1 MSGPFGAS
9 QWMYQSGGFYPY
21 TIDQSVRFNDDDTA
35 MLSKTF
41 GSAGNSKTWT
51 WSGWVKRGNLGDTR
65 PFFVAGSSGSAI
77 FQAAL
82 MTYNSVAD
90 RIQIYNYN
98 GSYNLR
104 FATTQLF
111 RDVSGWYHIVLKMD
125 TTQATSTD
133 RFKLYINGEAVTAFE
148 ISTYPSQNFD
158 TYVSSAA
165 SHRIGRNFDSATS
178 TKSLDG
184 YLAEVN
190 FIDGTALDATSF
202 GETRAGIWIP
212 KNYTGSYGTNGF
224 KLAFQDSASLGDDT
238 SGNGHDFTAN
248 NLAATDQMLDTP
260 TSNFPTMNKLWQSKG
275 TWTTAE
281 GNLQNTWSAND
292 YQSGIATM
300 GLPATGKWYWE
311 IYLKSR
317 TYTNWLYWN
326 LVIADYAEGSG
337 NNGNSASQWSDHYF
351 SMSAE
356 RSDTG
361 YLVVS
366 SGSTNSI
373 ASSGIY
379 DTGNVIQVAFDAD
392 NKRLYLG
399 DSGTWFLS
407 ADPGAESGDGTAV
420 WYNWSDDAQG
430 KLFPAS
436 NVNYFTYVDVQNF
449 GQDSTFAGNLAS
461 GGNADANGIGDF
473 KYSVPSGYLALCAAN
488 LPAPGIDPAEDE
500 APEDYFNTVTWSKTG
515 ADNSAITISDV
526 GFKPDLVWAK
536 GRSASM
542 SHQWY
547 DIVRGTGKG
556 LSSDSSGAEVNNN
569 SSGYISSFNTDGFTA
584 SPGSAD
590 NFYFNYQNGYTY
602 VAWNWKAGG
611 TAVSNTDGS
620 ITSSVSA
627 SPESGFSIV
636 TYSGNGTAGA
646 TIGHGL
652 GKAPDMIILKRRNET
667 RNWQVYHS
675 GNTSAPETDKLTLN
689 LTDPTVDDNTSWN
702 DTAPSS
708 SVFTVGTSNGT
719 NNSSG
724 TYVAYCF
731 ANIDGMVKAGSY
743 TGNGSSDG
751 PMVHTGFRP
760 AWVMIKATGSTGG
773 ASNWRVVDSVR
784 NTFNPEDKHLQPN
797 TADAEDTG
805 SGAGYIDFLS
815 NGFKIRATALQL
827 NSSGVQF
834 VYLAFAEQPL
844 KYANAR

>member
-1 MSGPFGAS
+1 MSGAFGSS
-9 QWMYQSGGFYPY
+9 QWMYNPSAGFYG
-21 TIDQSVRFNDDDTA
+21 TEIDNSLRFNDNDSA
-35 MLSKTF
+35 NLSRTF
-41 GSAGNSKTWT
+41 GSAGNRKTWT
-51 WSGWVKRGNLGDTR
+51 WSGWMKRGNIGVYYPHLFR
-65 PFFVAGSSGSAI
+65 SGATMVRITDGNALQFERSGGGVSTSA
-77 FQAAL
+77 
-82 MTYNSVAD
+82 
-90 RIQIYNYN
+90 
-98 GSYNLR
+98 
-104 FATTQLF
+104 LF
-111 RDVSGWYHIVLKMD
+111 RDVSAWYHIVFALD
-125 TTQATSTD
+125 TTQATASD
-133 RFKLYINGEAVTAFE
+133 RLKIYVNGVQQDT
-148 ISTYPSQNFD
+148 SGTYPALNTDYDINNNTAHYIGQSGSSSQYF
-158 TYVSSAA
+158 
-165 SHRIGRNFDSATS
+165 
-178 TKSLDG
+178 DG
-184 YLAEVN
+184 YLADVN
-190 FIDGTALDATSF
+190 FIDGTALDASSF
-202 GETRAGIWIP
+202 GETKSGIWIP
-212 KNYTGSYGTNGF
+212 KEYSGSYGTNGF
-224 KLAFQDSASLGDDT
+224 YLKFAGNANDS
-238 SGNGHDFTAN
+238 SGNSNNWTAN
-248 NLAATDQMLDTP
+248 NISAHDYVPDSP

-281 GNLQNTWSAND
+281 GNLQNTWAANN

-326 LVIADYAEGSG
+326 LVIADYVEGSG
-337 NNGNSASQWSDHYF
+337 NNGNSAAQWSNHYF
-351 SMSAE
+351 AMSAE

-430 KLFPAS
+430 KLFPAL

-488 LPAPGIDPAEDE
+488 LPDPGIDPAEDE
-500 APEDYFNTVTWSKTG
+500 APTDYFNTVTWSKTG

-611 TAVSNTDGS
+611 AAVSNTDGS

-627 SPESGFSIV
+627 SPESGFSVV
-636 TYSGNGTAGA
+636 TYTGNGTAGA

-652 GKAPDMIILKRRNET
+652 GVKPSMIIVKNRDSARSWL
-667 RNWQVYHS
+667 VYHNEI
-675 GNTSAPETDKLTLN
+675 GATKYLFLN
-689 LTDPTVDDNTSWN
+689 DTAAAALDNSSWN
-702 DTAPSS
+702 DTEPTS
-708 SVFTVGTSNGT
+708 SVFTVGTSF
-719 NNSSG
+719 SSNLNTEG
-724 TYVAYCF
+724 HVAYCF
-731 ANIDGMVKAGSY
+731 ADIDGMVKAGSY
-743 TGNGSSDG
+743 VGNGSSDG

-827 NSSGVQF
+827 NSSGVEF
-834 VYLAFAEQPL
+834 VYLAFAEQPF